1 MRQFQLQQYIV
12 GSTGAGGLAGILDG
26 AIFTTKDTIRNT
38 KEAIEPE
45 TFVDLKGPWWV
56 CI

>member
-12 GSTGAGGLAGILDG
+12 GSTGALAGILDG

-38 KEAIEPE
+38 KEAIGPE
-45 TFVDLKGPWWV
+45 TFVDLKCPWWV